1 MFQRFGNMG
10 RRFNIR
16 GLSMI
21 TRGLNS
27 FKNIKLLE
35 NIKKNHQKK
44 KTEKKD
50 NKTQRKIIKKNQIR
64 VLLYSA
70 YQYGI
75 LFFSLLKILYVYK
88 LYIIL
93 YFIISF
99 LIIK

>member
-1 MFQRFGNMG
+1 MRLDRRTIAIIILIIAIIFSKDILKGNVKLLLKTIKLLKIFQRFGNVG

-50 NKTQRKIIKKNQIR
+50 NKTQRKKIKKN
-64 VLLYSA
+64 
-70 YQYGI
+70 
-75 LFFSLLKILYVYK
+75 
-88 LYIIL
+88 
-93 YFIISF
+93 
-99 LIIK
+99 

>member
-1 MFQRFGNMG
+1 MRLDRRTIAIIILILAIIFSKDLLNGNVKSLLKTIKLLKMFQRFGNIG

-44 KTEKKD
+44 KNEKKG
-50 NKTQRKIIKKNQIR
+50 NKIQKKKN
-64 VLLYSA
+64 
-70 YQYGI
+70 
-75 LFFSLLKILYVYK
+75 KK
-88 LYIIL
+88 N
-93 YFIISF
+93 
-99 LIIK
+99 